1 MYPYTGNGV
10 CSAKVASLRGWRFP
24 AAFIGQC
31 NGSQGVENVVKS
43 RNHQRV
49 ATAQLATA
57 DAVEG
62 RVIELIVGDVGSG
75 IISDRLT
82 SPARR

>member
-1 MYPYTGNGV
+1 MDGV
-10 CSAKVASLRGWRFP
+10 FRQLQ
-24 AAFIGQC
+24 FIGQC
-31 NGSQGVENVVKS
+31 NGSQGVGNVVKS

-75 IISDRLT
+75 IISDRLILQRVGDNFAAKASVT
-82 SPARR
+82 